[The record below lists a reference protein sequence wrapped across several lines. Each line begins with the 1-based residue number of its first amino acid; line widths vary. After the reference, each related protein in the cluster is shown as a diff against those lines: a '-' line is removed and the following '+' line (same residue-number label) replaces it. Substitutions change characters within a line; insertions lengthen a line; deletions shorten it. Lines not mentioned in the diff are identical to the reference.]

1 MDWRVPFR
9 WAKPRQ
15 PRNPGF
21 RGFAANARPSALP
34 HRVTPVRARA
44 CCFSSRAR
52 RGFDAMLWTTALGA
66 AWSRPAVVG
75 SGARSASTWVARPA
89 GSPTFTIRGFTLIEL
104 LIVLAVVTV
113 LAAIALP
120 TYQAQIRKGNRAA
133 AQSYMM
139 DLAQREAQYL
149 LDARAYAST
158 AAALGYAATPAD
170 VAPYYTVSIAAPVV
184 APPAFTI
191 TATAI
196 GAQVAD
202 GGLTID
208 NQGTKTPSDKW

>member
-21 RGFAANARPSALP
+21 PGFAADARPSALP
-34 HRVTPVRARA
+34 HRLPLVRARA
-44 CCFSSRAR
+44 CYSSSRACR
-52 RGFDAMLWTTALGA
+52 VFDAMLSTTTLSA
-66 AWSRPAVVG
+66 ASSRPSVVG
-75 SGARSASTWVARPA
+75 NSARSALARPA
-89 GSPTFTIRGFTLIEL
+89 GSPTFTICGFTLIEL

-120 TYQAQIRKGNRAA
+120 TYQAQIRKGNRSA

-170 VAPYYTVSIAAPVV
+170 VAPYYTISIAAPVV

-208 NQGTKTPSDKW
+208 NQGTKTPSGKW

>member
-1 MDWRVPFR
+1 
-9 WAKPRQ
+9 
-15 PRNPGF
+15 
-21 RGFAANARPSALP
+21 
-34 HRVTPVRARA
+34 
-44 CCFSSRAR
+44 
-52 RGFDAMLWTTALGA
+52 MLWTTALGA
-66 AWSRPAVVG
+66 ASSRPSVVG
-75 SGARSASTWVARPA
+75 NSARSALARPA
-89 GSPTFTIRGFTLIEL
+89 GPPTFTICGFTLIEL

-120 TYQAQIRKGNRAA
+120 TYQAQIRKGNRSA

-170 VAPYYTVSIAAPVV
+170 VAPYYTISIAAPVV

-191 TATAI
+191 TATAL

-208 NQGTKTPSDKW
+208 NQGTKTPSGKW

>member
-1 MDWRVPFR
+1 MDWIVPFR
-9 WAKPRQ
+9 WTRPRQ
-15 PRNPGF
+15 PRIPESLWL
-21 RGFAANARPSALP
+21 AA
-34 HRVTPVRARA
+34 
-44 CCFSSRAR
+44 
-52 RGFDAMLWTTALGA
+52 
-66 AWSRPAVVG
+66 
-75 SGARSASTWVARPA
+75 GARSASIRAVRPA
-89 GSPTFTIRGFTLIEL
+89 GSPTFAVCGFTLIEL
-104 LIVLAVVTV
+104 LIVIAVVAV

-120 TYQAQIRKGNRAA
+120 TYQAQIRKGHRAA

-149 LDARAYAST
+149 LDARLYAST
-158 AAALGYAATPAD
+158 EAALGYTATPTD
-170 VAPYYTVSIAAPVV
+170 VAPYYTIGIAAPIV

-208 NQGTKTPSDKW
+208 NKGTKTPSGKW